1 MALRGEL
8 QTGGIVRDGLSR
20 QVADQ
25 LRAAIVEGRLKVDD
39 RLPNEDG
46 LAQHFGVSRAT
57 IREAL
62 KILAAQNLI
71 RSRRGPAGGTFVS
84 RPDPQG
90 LGSAIADAAM
100 LLVGT
105 GDIGMEDMLTARA
118 ETEAVCCRL
127 AARARTADDLAALRA
142 ELALQ
147 RDPTLRDEEF
157 CASDLRFHR
166 ALVQATHNPP
176 LKLMMYAV
184 IESFIPVTNMLIYRD
199 HERRLSVD
207 LHEAIT
213 DAVAAGEGPRAA
225 ELMARHLEGMRGLLT
240 ATLDRRAAGPAV

>member
-1 MALRGEL
+1 MQTGL
-8 QTGGIVRDGLSR
+8 QTGEIVRDGLSR

-25 LRAAIVEGRLKVDD
+25 LRAAIRDGQLKVDD
-39 RLPNEDG
+39 RLPNEED
-46 LAQHFGVSRAT
+46 LAKHFGVSRPT

-90 LGSAIADAAM
+90 LGEAIADAAT

-105 GDIGMEDMLTARA
+105 GDIDVEEMLTARA

-127 AARARTADDLAALRA
+127 AATARTEADLAALRA
-142 ELALQ
+142 EVALQ
-147 RDPTLRDEEF
+147 RDENLRDEDF
-157 CASDLRFHR
+157 CASDVRFHR
-166 ALVQATHNPP
+166 ALVQATHNQP

-184 IESFIPVTNMLIYRD
+184 IESFIPVTNMLIYRE
-199 HERRLSVD
+199 HERRRSVD
-207 LHEAIT
+207 LHDQITEAI
-213 DAVAAGEGPRAA
+213 AAGEGARAA
-225 ELMARHLEGMRGLLT
+225 ELMGRHLEGMRDLLN
-240 ATLDRRAAGPAV
+240 ATLDRRAAGRPG